1 MSTVVVVL
9 FGLLGGL
16 AGALQS
22 HFLGTMESR
31 VGTLASTFVTYGLG
45 GAAVG
50 LVMVALGG
58 DKWGE
63 LRTLPWWVYTAGLLG
78 LIVVATLGITIS
90 RLGLGA
96 GMTLFTSANLVIA
109 AVIDHIGWLSEQ
121 TRTIDVR
128 RAAGI
133 LLVILGTWLVVGG
146 TETAAS
152 G

>member
-1 MSTVVVVL
+1 MSTAVVIL

-16 AGALQS
+16 AGAIQS
-22 HFLGTMESR
+22 QALGFMEGK

-58 DKWGE
+58 DRWSE
-63 LRTLPWWVYTAGLLG
+63 LRSLPWWVYTAGILG
-78 LIVVATLGITIS
+78 LFVVATLGMTTA

-96 GMTLFTSANLVIA
+96 GLTLFTSANLVIA
-109 AVIDHIGWLSEQ
+109 AVIDHFGWLSAEV
-121 TRTIDVR
+121 RSLDVR

-133 LLVILGTWLVVGG
+133 LLVALGTWLVVGG
-146 TETAAS
+146 TTPSATN
-152 G
+152 